1 MQWIK
6 KSRIQVAADSSG
18 KFPSCLSSLRQNGY
32 CKVRCIVKCCIQK
45 NVIKHNGIAFLKNCS
60 NAQKLRLSSHINL
73 ITIIPILIF
82 SLDLILE
89 EHDLIWRLQ
98 FSSGFPVH
106 VTERNC
112 SHSFVCRLMIK
123 LLAYSLVNVTNYRKK
138 KIRFSFIQWLDQ
150 MIFRI
155 PSNCTFL
162 FCSKFFT

>member
-1 MQWIK
+1 M
-6 KSRIQVAADSSG
+6 
-18 KFPSCLSSLRQNGY
+18 
-32 CKVRCIVKCCIQK
+32 
-45 NVIKHNGIAFLKNCS
+45 IKHNGIAFLKNCS

-138 KIRFSFIQWLDQ
+138 NKIFFHLVVGLDD
-150 MIFRI
+150 
-155 PSNCTFL
+155 L
-162 FCSKFFT
+162 